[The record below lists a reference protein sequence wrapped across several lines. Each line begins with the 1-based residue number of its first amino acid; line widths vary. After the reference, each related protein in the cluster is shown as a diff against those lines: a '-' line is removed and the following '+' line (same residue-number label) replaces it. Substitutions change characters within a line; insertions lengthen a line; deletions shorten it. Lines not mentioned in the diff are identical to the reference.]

1 MSNLVHMFRGEWF
14 NHQLNAED
22 SGMPGSKSH
31 AERQASVGFKKPG
44 EPMPQL
50 GVEKKLT
57 AEK

>member
-1 MSNLVHMFRGEWF
+1 MFRGEWF